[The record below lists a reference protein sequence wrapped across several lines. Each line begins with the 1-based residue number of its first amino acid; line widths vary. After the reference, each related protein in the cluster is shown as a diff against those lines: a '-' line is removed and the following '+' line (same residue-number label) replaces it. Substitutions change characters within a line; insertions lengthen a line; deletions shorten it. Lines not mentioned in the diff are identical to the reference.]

1 MKEEELIKEYGI
13 EFAIEKLAQEISE
26 KIREYKKS
34 KDKNTQ
40 KEIIILLHDREKA
53 YNGDMETIKKYVK
66 IMGKI

>member
-1 MKEEELIKEYGI
+1 MKEEELIKEYGM

-40 KEIIILLHDREKA
+40 KEIIILLQDREKV